1 MRILPSFDSIRIV
14 GITSHLSKPQRPQ
27 TLFSKSTRFC
37 KNFQLGITTPLYAR
51 CFNQVRDTKSLPH
64 FLSQILPPN
73 PRHKMSLCKACS
85 EPLYLEV
92 DPDYDLDQDSNASD
106 DGMDQ
111 DHDNGGPSSSSS
123 HPQQVP
129 DDLLLPCNCHYHW
142 QCLMDLSSS
151 VALSL
156 RCPSCN
162 TYLPT
167 NSSSSSSSGFSGSS
181 NPVPVSAT
189 NPVLPTSQG
198 LAILTQYHN
207 EGGVQSSLDILP
219 ALTEEAY
226 LSSNPS
232 ARPARAM
239 HTMAAE
245 GDFAGIIEL
254 LTDVAASEDEETTIT
269 PSELLTFRDPLNE
282 GKTALHLAVENG
294 REEVFWL
301 LLWLGSGLP
310 TEVFPAEVVEV
321 ANGVGVGERRAEV
334 GAEEDVRWVRDERGR
349 SVKEVCGEVGG
360 RWAEMA
366 VGGLFD

>member
-1 MRILPSFDSIRIV
+1 
-14 GITSHLSKPQRPQ
+14 
-27 TLFSKSTRFC
+27 
-37 KNFQLGITTPLYAR
+37 
-51 CFNQVRDTKSLPH
+51 
-64 FLSQILPPN
+64 
-73 PRHKMSLCKACS
+73 MSVCKACE

-92 DPDYDLDQDSNASD
+92 GPDYDLDQDSD
-106 DGMDQ
+106 DDDNM
-111 DHDNGGPSSSSS
+111 DNGGPSSSSHPS
-123 HPQQVP
+123 GQPSQPQQIP
-129 DDLLLPCNCHYHW
+129 DDLVLPCNCHYHW

-167 NSSSSSSSGFSGSS
+167 NSSSSSSNQPS
-181 NPVPVSAT
+181 VPISAT
-189 NPVLPTSQG
+189 NPILPTSSG

-207 EGGVQSSLDILP
+207 EGGLQSSLDILP

-239 HTMAAE
+239 HTMASE

-310 TEVFPAEVVEV
+310 TEVFPAEVVQV